1 MKENK
6 NIKALLWIV
15 LLFFYIALNIL
26 FASVIKSFNI
36 KNDLLLNGICIICE
50 LIINFILVYLYR
62 NDFKDKFKEL
72 KSDEGNE
79 KIKLSIKSWLIGL
92 LCMVI
97 SNMILSIIIGD
108 IAENESGNRDIL
120 TNTSI
125 YAITTMIVL
134 TPICE
139 EIIFRL
145 SLSKM
150 FDNKYI
156 YIIFSGVMFGF
167 AHVIGT
173 TGLQMLYVIPYA
185 ALGVSFAY
193 IYSKNQNILCSILMH
208 SIHNLIC
215 IIFILFL

>member
-1 MKENK
+1 
-6 NIKALLWIV
+6 
-15 LLFFYIALNIL
+15 
-26 FASVIKSFNI
+26 
-36 KNDLLLNGICIICE
+36 
-50 LIINFILVYLYR
+50 VYLYI

-79 KIKLSIKSWLIGL
+79 KIKISIKSWLIGL

-125 YAITTMIVL
+125 YAITTMVVL

-156 YIIFSGVMFGF
+156 YIIFSGLMFGF
-167 AHVIGT
+167 AHVMGT
-173 TGLQMLYVIPYA
+173 TGLQMLYIIPYA

-193 IYSKNQNILCSILMH
+193 IYNKNQNILCSILTH